1 MQDEL
6 LANVARYSNACANQ
20 DGIAALPIAGMNIV
34 RATQPSLINFAVY
47 KPLVALVLQGAKS
60 VSVGASEQEF
70 GAGES
75 LIVTAEIPT
84 ISQVV
89 RASPAKPYFSF
100 ITELDLSVLREL
112 SFETL
117 EVDKNPSAVN
127 IEQTDL
133 DVAAT
138 ANRIMHLVDRPDALK
153 ALGQSLKRELHYW
166 LINGRHMKAI
176 GSITKPGSQFT
187 RISEVMSYIRLH
199 YTEPQVI
206 SDLAQRAG
214 MSPTSFH
221 QHFRAVTK
229 LTPLQYQKQLR
240 LIEARRAMLQDGRG
254 IATVAYAVGYES
266 VPQFTREYARFF
278 GSPPGRDMRV
288 SAALKLAL

>member
-1 MQDEL
+1 MQNEL
-6 LANVARYSNACANQ
+6 LDNVARYSNACANQ

-34 RATQPSLINFAVY
+34 RATQPSLINFAIY

-60 VSVGASEQEF
+60 VSVGACEQEF
-70 GAGES
+70 SAGES

-100 ITELDLSVLREL
+100 ITELDLPVLREL
-112 SFETL
+112 SLETV
-117 EVDKNPSAVN
+117 EEDKNIAAVK

-138 ANRIMHLVDRPDALK
+138 ANRIMQLVDRPDALK

-166 LINGRHMKAI
+166 LINGRHRQAI
-176 GSITKPGSQFT
+176 GLITKPGSQFT
-187 RISEVMSYIRLH
+187 RISEVMSYIRQH
-199 YTEPQVI
+199 YAEPQVI

-240 LIEARRAMLQDGRG
+240 LIEARRVMLQDGRS
-254 IATVAYAVGYES
+254 ISTVAYDVGYES

-278 GSPPGRDMRV
+278 GSPPGRDMRM
-288 SAALKLAL
+288 SAALKFAS